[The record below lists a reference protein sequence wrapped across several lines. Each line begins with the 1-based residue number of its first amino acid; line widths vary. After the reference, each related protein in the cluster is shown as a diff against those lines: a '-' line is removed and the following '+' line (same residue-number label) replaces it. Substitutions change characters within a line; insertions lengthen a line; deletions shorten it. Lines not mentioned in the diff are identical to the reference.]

1 MSPRFLSGLLLAACL
16 IPLAMSAKP
25 PAPPA
30 AKPTAPVAPP
40 VADSRCAPIPFAA
53 ADAAAVSVPSAA
65 NAWGGPRTGRE
76 ATLSERIANY
86 RIQAT
91 LDPDKHTIDGRQQLT
106 WKNRSGQPVCAVYLH
121 LYLNGFESSGS
132 TFMSEQRTRGF
143 QFRSDVE
150 TKDGD
155 WGYIRLKRVVQGGQA
170 VKWAFVQP
178 DGGPATDRT
187 VVRLDLPT
195 PVAAGGTTTLDIDFF
210 NQLPRVVARTGYFGS
225 FHLVAQW
232 FPKIGVLEL
241 PGERGATA
249 PRWNV
254 HEFHLHSEFYADF
267 GEYDVSLTVPSD
279 YVVGATG
286 ELTGTPVKANG
297 KTTYRYLQ
305 GDVHDFAWTADKR
318 SAKPLEA
325 TWTHP
330 GGEPV
335 KVRVLFPPEYADN
348 APVVMKAT
356 LDSLTY
362 FSDTLGR
369 YPYRTVTAVIPPYN
383 AGEAGGMEY
392 PTFFTADSVLDFKP
406 GGIEQ
411 YLLDFVTIHEFGHGY
426 FYGILASNEFEE
438 PMLDEGVN
446 QYWNG
451 RMLVDRRQRIVP
463 LPGRMT
469 RMAPKASIDALM
481 ADRLTA
487 RLDYPADPL
496 GNNSWDRRSSGSYNT
511 VYSRTSTMLAG
522 IEKQVGREA
531 MARAMKLYYE
541 RWKFRHPSIADFRE
555 ALAEGT
561 GRRDIIEREFAMAVY
576 GTQVVDDAI
585 DAFSSDEELPKLGYN
600 DEQGKPVG
608 TEARGK
614 AISQAREAWKKAHPD
629 AKNGTGP
636 YPFRTRVVVKRQG
649 ADVPQTLKVTFEDGS
664 SETVR
669 FAGQQRWFRWD
680 WVRPSKA
687 VKVELDPAGQYTMD
701 RSLTDNVRALESNT
715 DAGDFYGSRALAW
728 MQVALA
734 WLMGA

>member
-1 MSPRFLSGLLLAACL
+1 MSPRLLTGLLVAACL
-16 IPLAMSAKP
+16 APLAMSAKP
-25 PAPPA
+25 PAAPA
-30 AKPTAPVAPP
+30 AKPTAPVATPAA
-40 VADSRCAPIPFAA
+40 VSRCAAIPFADA
-53 ADAAAVSVPSAA
+53 NAAAVSVPSAA
-65 NAWGGPRTGRE
+65 DAWGGPRTGRE
-76 ATLSERIANY
+76 ATLSERIASY

-91 LDPDKHTIDGRQQLT
+91 LDPDKHTLDGRQQLT

-121 LYLNGFESSGS
+121 LYLNAFESSGS

-143 QFRSDVE
+143 AFRSDVE

-155 WGYIRLKRVVQGGQA
+155 WGYIRLKRVAQGGQP
-170 VKWAFVQP
+170 VEWAFVQP

-195 PVAAGGTTTLDIDFF
+195 PVAPGGSTTLDIDFF

-267 GEYDVSLTVPSD
+267 GDYDVSLTVPSE

-286 ELTGTPVKANG
+286 ELAGTPVVANG
-297 KTTYRYLQ
+297 KTTYRYVQ

-318 SAKPLEA
+318 TAQPLEA

-330 GGEPV
+330 GGAPV

-392 PTFFTADSVLDFKP
+392 PTFFTADNVRDYRP

-463 LPGRMT
+463 LPGRFA
-469 RMAPKASIDALM
+469 RLSPKASIDALM
-481 ADRLTA
+481 ADRLGA
-487 RLDYPADPL
+487 RLDNPADPL
-496 GNNSWDRRSSGSYNT
+496 GNNSWDRRSSGSYAT

-561 GRRDIIEREFAMAVY
+561 GRRDIVEREFAMSVY
-576 GTQVVDDAI
+576 GAQVVDDAI
-585 DAFSSDEELPKLGYN
+585 DAFSSEEELPKLGYS
-600 DEQGKPVG
+600 DENSKPVG
-608 TEARGK
+608 SEARAK
-614 AISQAREAWKKAHPD
+614 AIAKAREAWKKAHPN
-629 AKNGTGP
+629 AKDGAGP
-636 YPFRTRVVVKRQG
+636 YPFRTRVVVKRAG
-649 ADVPQTLKVTFEDGS
+649 ADVPQWLKVTFADGS
-664 SETVR
+664 TETVE
-669 FAGQQRWFRWD
+669 FAGPQRWFRWD

-701 RSLTDNVRALESNT
+701 RSQTDNVRALEANT
-715 DAGDFYGSRALAW
+715 DAGDFYAGRAMAW
-728 MQVALA
+728 LQVALA
-734 WLMGA
+734 WVMGA